1 MDKSKKKVLVLGS
14 KGMLGQELVK
24 VFESDKKYEVI
35 GWDRDE
41 IDVTDFDGLKKR
53 VSDLWPDFI
62 FNAVAYNAVDLC
74 EENDEEYEKA
84 KLLNVK
90 LPRELSKISDALQ
103 AVLVHYSTDYVFDG
117 ERPVYKSGSGRAPS
131 CCGQGCPGCQY
142 GGQEDTI
149 DFFEY
154 REEDKPNPLSRY
166 GKTKFD
172 GEKEVLKR
180 DHQSYVIRLS
190 KLFGKPATS
199 EMGKKSFF
207 DVMLEKG
214 KNGETLKVID
224 GEMSKFTYAPDLALE
239 SKNIVEDDISDYGI
253 YHVVNEGAVTWYQGV
268 LELFKIAGIET
279 EIIPVQP
286 EEFPRPAKRPSSS
299 VLSVKKIKPL
309 RHYREALNEYL
320 EESKIENNS

>member
-1 MDKSKKKVLVLGS
+1 MNTKKKVLILGS
-14 KGMLGQELVK
+14 KGMLGQELVR
-24 VFESDKKYEVI
+24 VFESDDNYNVTA
-35 GWDRDE
+35 WDREE
-41 IDVTDFDGLKKR
+41 IDVTNFDELKKR
-53 VSDLWPDFI
+53 VADLWPDFI

-74 EENDEEYEKA
+74 EDDEEEYQKAQILNEKFP
-84 KLLNVK
+84 K
-90 LPRELSKISDALQ
+90 ELAKISHALQ
-103 AVLVHYSTDYVFDG
+103 TVLIHYSTDYVFDG
-117 ERPVYKSGSGRAPS
+117 ERPVYKSGTGRAPS

-166 GKTKFD
+166 GKTKLG
-172 GEKEVLKR
+172 GEEEVLKNNPE
-180 DHQSYVIRLS
+180 SYVIRLS

-214 KNGETLKVID
+214 KNGESLKVID

-239 SKNIVEDDISDYGI
+239 SKNIVEDDVSDYGI

-268 LELFKIAGIET
+268 KDLFKIAGINAEVV
-279 EIIPVQP
+279 PVKP

-299 VLSVKKIKPL
+299 VLSVKKRKPL
-309 RHYREALNEYL
+309 RHYREALKEYL
-320 EESKIENNS
+320 EEFEIENNS